1 MNRRTFQQIL
11 LMATTYEVL
20 PFSRPALALES
31 GWQDLMQPLA
41 AEVQRLLVA
50 LESIGEPLPPAE
62 SAQLKAIYAAGSGP
76 GTVDRIEAILRP
88 HVLLDVEI
96 NPESRVSV
104 TRGAAKP
111 QLVEHGW
118 RSFLLRVHN
127 LAKDTS
133 ILQIRSSEALP
144 MGRPSGNATES
155 VHDFTIGA
163 VDAVQ
168 AESRWI
174 ALSNWDKPPLQ
185 PALSGL
191 EIEYR
196 ILQIYSR
203 DRGPREASLEAVT
216 WVGEQ
221 DLGFRSSIA
230 ILFDCV
236 AAQSIT
242 LHIHDAGQ
250 RATAALVVTDPLG
263 RVYPAQGKRSLPDL
277 WFQRQIYRRDGEML
291 SLPSGSYSVEHH
303 RGPEYLK
310 KTVALQVKP
319 SAPSELSLSLER
331 WVQPSRFG
339 YYSGDTH
346 IHASGCSHYESPSEG
361 VTPEVMERQVEGEAL
376 DVSAVLTWAPG
387 FLYQGKFFSG
397 HVHPFDAT
405 MSASDSA
412 LPMATSIASA
422 QGPLEA
428 EPILRYD
435 IEVSGFPS
443 SHCGHLVLLRLKEQK
458 YPGTVMPDDWPSWNL
473 PILKWAKSQGAI
485 TGYAH
490 SGWGMV
496 VDSTELPNYIVPK
509 FDSCGANEYLVD
521 ITHEDLLDF
530 VSGCDTWPFA
540 ELNLWYHV
548 LNCGFKLRFAGET
561 DFPCITDYGV
571 GGGRSY
577 VKLGS
582 NPVGDQ
588 GYSDWLVGG
597 LQHGQ
602 SYFGDGR
609 SHIFDFRVDRQ
620 SARASVDQLE
630 FATSGTVRLTASV
643 CARLEPEITP
653 ATKAV
658 QNKSAYLRP
667 YWHLER
673 ARIASSRK
681 ILVELVVNGIAVQRI
696 EVEAD
701 GQVYPVA
708 FNLILRES
716 SWVSLRIMPSS
727 HTSPVTLLIGGEPV
741 RASKKSAM
749 WCRRGV
755 DACWEQKSPRIR
767 PTEMAEARKAYDH
780 ARTTYDRIIS
790 ESSV

>member
-1 MNRRTFQQIL
+1 MNRRTFQQTL
-11 LMATTYEVL
+11 LMAAAYEVFPL
-20 PFSRPALALES
+20 CRPALGLELE
-31 GWQDLMQPLA
+31 WQDLAQPLA
-41 AEVQRLLVA
+41 AQVQRLLIA

-62 SAQLKAIYAAGSGP
+62 SAELKAILSAPSGP

-111 QLVEHGW
+111 QLVEQGW

-127 LAKDTS
+127 QAKDMS
-133 ILQIRSSEALP
+133 VLQIRSSQALP
-144 MGRPSGNATES
+144 MGRPAANATES

-168 AESRWI
+168 AESRRI
-174 ALSNWDKPPLQ
+174 ALNNWDKPPLQ

-191 EIEYR
+191 EVEYR

-203 DRGPREASLEAVT
+203 DHGPREASLEAVT
-216 WVGEQ
+216 GAGEQ
-221 DLGFRSSIA
+221 DLGYRSSVA

-236 AAQSIT
+236 AAQAIT

-250 RATAALVVTDPLG
+250 HVTAALLITDQLG
-263 RVYPAQGKRSLPDL
+263 RVYPAQAKRSLPDL
-277 WFQRQIYRRDGEML
+277 WFQPQIYRRDGEML
-291 SLPSGSYSVEHH
+291 SLPSGSYSVEYH

-310 KTVALQVKP
+310 KTAALQVTP
-319 SAPSELSLSLER
+319 SAPSVLSLSLER
-331 WVQPSRFG
+331 WVQPDRFG

-346 IHASGCSHYESPSEG
+346 IHAAGCSHYESPSEG

-376 DVSAVLTWAPG
+376 DLGAVLTWAPG
-387 FLYQGKFFSG
+387 FLYQSKFFSG
-397 HVHPFDAT
+397 HVHHVDTAVF
-405 MSASDSA
+405 ASDSVA
-412 LPMATSIASA
+412 PMAGSPRR
-422 QGPLEA
+422 PLES

-473 PILKWAKSQGAI
+473 PILRWAKSQGAI

-496 VDSTELPNYIVPK
+496 VDSTELPNYLVPK

-561 DFPCITDYGV
+561 DFPCITDHGV

-577 VKLGS
+577 VKLAS
-582 NPVGDQ
+582 APVGDQ
-588 GYSDWLVGG
+588 GYADWLVEG

-609 SHIFDFRVDRQ
+609 SHIFDFRVDHPLGQ
-620 SARASVDQLE
+620 GGVDLLE
-630 FATSGTVRLTASV
+630 FSTPATVRLTARV

-653 ATKAV
+653 AVKAIHD
-658 QNKSAYLRP
+658 KSPYRQP

-673 ARIASSRK
+673 ARIVSSRK
-681 ILVELVVNGIAVQRI
+681 VPVELIVNGIAVQRMEI
-696 EVEAD
+696 EAD
-701 GQVYPVA
+701 GQVYPVGFELA
-708 FNLILRES
+708 LRES
-716 SWVSLRIMPSS
+716 SWVALRIMPSS
-727 HTSPVTLLIGGEPV
+727 HTNPITLLVGGKPV
-741 RASKKSAM
+741 RASRKSAV
-749 WCRRGV
+749 WCRHGV
-755 DACWEQKSPRIR
+755 DACWEQKSLRIR
-767 PTEMAEARKAYDH
+767 PTEVAEARKAYDH
-780 ARTTYDRIIS
+780 ARATYDRIIS